1 MRLTIRPLC
10 ADGAV
15 VPHLAPTDV
24 HVWTADLDRTTFPRE
39 LLLDL
44 LSPAERAKALRY
56 LRPID
61 RERAVASRALLRVL
75 LGRYT
80 GLPPAAVPLTTERH
94 GKPALAGL
102 PWAFNVSHTDNFG
115 LYAVTFRRRVGVD
128 VERVRPVAD
137 MHGLV
142 DRFFAPRE
150 KLDFSRLTGRE
161 REEGFFNAWTRKEA
175 FAKATGVGLNEP
187 MNRFAVSLV
196 PGEPARLL
204 ECGPDP
210 SEPDRWQMY
219 GWPVAPSYM
228 AAVAVEAASTTSH
241 RSNPAALLRV

>member
-10 ADGAV
+10 ADGAA

-39 LLLDL
+39 LLLDI
-44 LSPAERAKALRY
+44 LSPAERARVLRY
-56 LRPID
+56 LRPLD
-61 RERAVASRALLRVL
+61 RERAIASRALLRIL

-94 GKPALAGL
+94 GKPVLASL
-102 PWAFNVSHTDNFG
+102 PWAFNVSHSDNFG

-128 VERVRPVAD
+128 VERVRAVGD
-137 MHGLV
+137 MDGLV
-142 DRFFAPRE
+142 DRFFAPQE
-150 KLDFSRLTGRE
+150 KTHFARLTGRE

-175 FAKATGVGLNEP
+175 FTKATGVGMHEP
-187 MNRFAVSLV
+187 INRFAVSLI

-204 ECGPDP
+204 AFDPDP
-210 SEPDRWQMY
+210 SEPDRWQFY
-219 GWPVAPSYM
+219 GWPVAPNYM
-228 AAVAVEAASTTSH
+228 AAVAVEAIPASSH
-241 RSNPAALLRV
+241 RPAPSILLRV